1 MLSEMLNRVVLV
13 GLTSLS
19 LGVSLS
25 VFLSSQAPAQA
36 IVLYKSDTLDENPT
50 SRLFPVGLEP
60 MPDYPGTIVGDL
72 MWLNAYKVQT
82 GGEILQSIALTWGPS
97 ASAQGSPIS
106 LLLYRDP
113 NNDGN
118 PNDAQLLTQAETQ
131 VSNPDGRQF
140 TTVNLQPTTFNVGQ
154 TFFVGALLRNLRRDQ
169 RPATADLAG
178 TVPGTSWFAI
188 GNHGDGEPS
197 NIDINHLAN
206 NFRSGSA
213 SQSPLPLPTMY
224 GNWVL
229 RVTGDDARR
238 RVPESDGVVGLGVV
252 SLLAWRLLTGR
263 RRG

>member
-1 MLSEMLNRVVLV
+1 MLNKMLNRVVLV
-13 GLTSLS
+13 GLTGLS
-19 LGVSLS
+19 IG

-36 IVLYKSDTLDENPT
+36 TVLYKSDSLDENPT

-60 MPDYPGTIVGDL
+60 MPDYQGTIVGDL

-82 GGEILQSIALTWGPS
+82 GGEILKSIGLTWGPS
-97 ASAQGSPIS
+97 ASAQGSPIN

-154 TFFVGALLRNLRRDQ
+154 TFFVGALLRNVRRDQ

-178 TVPGTSWFAI
+178 TAPGTSWFAI

-197 NIDINHLAN
+197 NIDITNLAN

-213 SQSPLPLPTMY
+213 SQSPMPLPTVY

-229 RVTGDDARR
+229 RATGDDARR
-238 RVPESDGVVGLGVV
+238 RVPESGGVVGLGMA
-252 SLLAWRLLTGR
+252 SLLAWRLLVWR
-263 RRG
+263 RQA